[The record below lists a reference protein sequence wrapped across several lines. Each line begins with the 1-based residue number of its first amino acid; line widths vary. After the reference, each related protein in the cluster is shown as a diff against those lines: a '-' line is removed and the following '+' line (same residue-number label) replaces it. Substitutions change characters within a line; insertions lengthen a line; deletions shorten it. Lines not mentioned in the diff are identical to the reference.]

1 MIDYHKKIFEIFKDS
16 DFLIN
21 PDDIVFQYSASI
33 EKQFSELNIDTLKI
47 REETLTIDKSALN
60 LNIYEKLED
69 YLKLNEVEKKEN
81 VLIINKENGAFSL
94 IDNITYTNFTLDE
107 NNFFFSNSKSFYEF
121 IEFIKSQEID
131 ADEAFHFV
139 DYVNKTNRKIVFTS
153 LSEKG
158 RLIIKYHNEIHNFN
172 HQKNYSISFE
182 DFKTCFSKE
191 NIHLPKFLKN
201 SIIEFSAKS
210 KNEIRIYEFFE
221 NLESIIKTAKINFEI
236 YLNNLSI
243 DSIKKDYD
251 EYKSKYFKEISEI
264 LSNITQKIIGLP
276 IVIATTLFALEKVQI
291 SIEFLSMIVITI
303 LVTNI
308 YLILLLKINFNDLSY
323 IKSISERDYKKLIS
337 NKFFTVFPN
346 EKEYFT
352 EINTRLSKR
361 VIQLKNICE
370 TYFWII
376 GITNI
381 GLNVL
386 IFKKLDF
393 SNGTIFIISLISFG
407 VFVFTRNYILDKTE
421 EKSVA

>member
-47 REETLTIDKSALN
+47 REETLTIEKSALN

-81 VLIINKENGAFSL
+81 VLIINKENVPFSL

-158 RLIIKYHNEIHNFN
+158 RLIIKYYNEIHNFN
-172 HQKNYSISFE
+172 HQKNYSTSFE

-191 NIHLPKFLKN
+191 NLHLPKFLKN

-291 SIEFLSMIVITI
+291 SIQFLSMIVITI

-407 VFVFTRNYILDKTE
+407 IFAFTRNYILDKTE

>member
-1 MIDYHKKIFEIFKDS
+1 MTDYHKKIFQIFKNS

-21 PDDIVFQYSASI
+21 PDDIVFQYSANI

-47 REETLTIDKSALN
+47 REETLTIEKSALN
-60 LNIYEKLED
+60 LNVYEKLED
-69 YLKLNEVEKKEN
+69 YLNLNEVEKKEN
-81 VLIINKENGAFSL
+81 VLIINKENVPFSL

-158 RLIIKYHNEIHNFN
+158 RLIIKYYNEIHNFN
-172 HQKNYSISFE
+172 YKKNYSTSFE
-182 DFKTCFSKE
+182 DFKTCFSKD
-191 NIHLPKFLKN
+191 NLHLPKFLKN
-201 SIIEFSAKS
+201 SIIEFSTKS

-291 SIEFLSMIVITI
+291 SIQFLSMIVITI
-303 LVTNI
+303 LITNI

-323 IKSISERDYKKLIS
+323 IKLISERDYKKLIS

-346 EKEYFT
+346 EKEYFI

-361 VIQLKNICE
+361 IIQLKNICE

-381 GLNVL
+381 GLNTL
-386 IFKKLDF
+386 IFKKLHF

-407 VFVFTRNYILDKTE
+407 IFAFARNYILDNTE
-421 EKSVA
+421 EKIAE

>member
-1 MIDYHKKIFEIFKDS
+1 MIDDHKKIYEIFKDS

-21 PDDIVFQYSASI
+21 PDDIVFQYSQNI
-33 EKQFSELNIDTLKI
+33 EKQFYELNIDTLKI
-47 REETLTIDKSALN
+47 REETLTIEKSALN

-69 YLKLNEVEKKEN
+69 YLKLNEVEKSGN
-81 VLIINKENGAFSL
+81 VLIINKENVPFSL
-94 IDNITYTNFTLDE
+94 IDNITYTNFILDE
-107 NNFFFSNSKSFYEF
+107 NNFLFSNSKSFYEF
-121 IEFIKSQEID
+121 IEYIKSQEID

-158 RLIIKYHNEIHNFN
+158 RLIIKYYNEIQNFS
-172 HQKNYSISFE
+172 HKKNYSTSFE

-191 NIHLPKFLKN
+191 NLHLPKFLKN

-210 KNEIRIYEFFE
+210 NNEIRIYEFFE

-243 DSIKKDYD
+243 DTIKKDYD

-291 SIEFLSMIVITI
+291 SVQFLSMVLITI

-352 EINTRLSKR
+352 EINTRLCKR

-393 SNGTIFIISLISFG
+393 SNGTIFIISLLSFG
-407 VFVFTRNYILDKTE
+407 IFAFTRNYVLDKTE
-421 EKSVA
+421 EKSD

>member
-1 MIDYHKKIFEIFKDS
+1 MTDYHKKIFEIFKNS

-21 PDDIVFQYSASI
+21 PDDIVFQYSANI

-47 REETLTIDKSALN
+47 REETLTIEKSALN
-60 LNIYEKLED
+60 LNVYEKLED
-69 YLKLNEVEKKEN
+69 YLNLNEVEKKEN
-81 VLIINKENGAFSL
+81 VLIINKENVPFSL

-158 RLIIKYHNEIHNFN
+158 RLIIKYYNEIHNFN
-172 HQKNYSISFE
+172 YKKNYSTSFE
-182 DFKTCFSKE
+182 DFKTCFSKD
-191 NIHLPKFLKN
+191 NLHLPKFLKN
-201 SIIEFSAKS
+201 SIIEFSTKS

-221 NLESIIKTAKINFEI
+221 NLKSIIKTAKINFEI

-291 SIEFLSMIVITI
+291 SIQFLSMIVITI

-323 IKSISERDYKKLIS
+323 IKLISERDYKKLIS
-337 NKFFTVFPN
+337 NNFFTVFPN

-407 VFVFTRNYILDKTE
+407 IFAFTRNYILDKTD
-421 EKSVA
+421 EKIAE